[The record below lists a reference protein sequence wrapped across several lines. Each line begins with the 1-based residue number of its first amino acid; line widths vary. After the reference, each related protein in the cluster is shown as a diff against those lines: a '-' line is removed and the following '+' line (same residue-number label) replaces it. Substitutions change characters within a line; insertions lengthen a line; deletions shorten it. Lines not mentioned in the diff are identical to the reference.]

1 VPNPTPKK
9 KTPIELD
16 SLARSYTEEAVRQ
29 IAAVLS
35 NDIDTGR
42 RLTAAGML
50 LDRGWGR
57 PKQDNTHTIRG
68 EVRVIL
74 RKMLED
80 EDNKLEDEDNK

>member
-1 VPNPTPKK
+1 VPVPNKK
-9 KTPIELD
+9 LPLDLD

-35 NDIDTGR
+35 NDLDTGR
-42 RLTAAGML
+42 RLTAAGMM

-57 PKQDNTHTIRG
+57 PKQDNTHTLSG
-68 EVRVIL
+68 EVRVVL

-80 EDNKLEDEDNK
+80 ENENAAEENNDGK

>member
-1 VPNPTPKK
+1 VPNPTK

-50 LDRGWGR
+50 LDRGWGK
-57 PKQDNTHTIRG
+57 PKQDNTHTISG